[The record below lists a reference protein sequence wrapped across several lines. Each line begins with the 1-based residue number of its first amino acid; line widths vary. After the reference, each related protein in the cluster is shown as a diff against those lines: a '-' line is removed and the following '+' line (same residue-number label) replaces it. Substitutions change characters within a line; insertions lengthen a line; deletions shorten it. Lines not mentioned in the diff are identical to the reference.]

1 MTALR
6 VNGFDIHKAYLT
18 PDAQSLLHLVE
29 LRRLL
34 GNQALLRA

>member
-18 PDAQSLLHLVE
+18 LDAQRALVE
-29 LRRLL
+29 D
-34 GNQALLRA
+34 LRAV